1 MELFS
6 GGELDR
12 MFMEKSGCVNYS
24 YTPWVSENS
33 GVYERAVYYKFE
45 KRISRYRVEVTS
57 TQQKSILEGKGWL
70 LQEVMNFHG
79 VPLGDFF
86 NVSKPNLACSSTFYD
101 VFVISLFS
109 RLTFLSSYCFCLFTV
124 ALYLLTML
132 YSCTFAIKLR
142 I

>member
-33 GVYERAVYYKFE
+33 DVYERAIYYKFE

-57 TQQKSILEGKGWL
+57 TQQRSLLEGKGWL
-70 LQEVMNFHG
+70 LKEVKNFHG

-86 NVSKPNLACSSTFYD
+86 NVSKPNLALFLGFLWSISYIFIFYA
-101 VFVISLFS
+101 FP
-109 RLTFLSSYCFCLFTV
+109 FLSSYC
-124 ALYLLTML
+124 
-132 YSCTFAIKLR
+132 
-142 I
+142 